1 MSDKLSRRD
10 FLKIGGVG
18 AAVSAVLT
26 GCGPMSRYIVR
37 RPYTQMPEYN
47 QTGMSTYYAST
58 CRECPT
64 GCGILVRTK
73 EGRAITI
80 EGNPNHPVNRGR
92 LCARGL
98 TAQQGLYNPD
108 RIRGPLN
115 QGRRETLS
123 GASISWEEA
132 ISLVEEALNGP
143 PEGVAFLL
151 GAAHDHLYD
160 LVSELTRALGAPAP
174 LRYNALTSFEARNTL
189 LQAMALT
196 FGGAS
201 LPYFDIANADVTF
214 SFGANFLENW
224 ISPVTY
230 SRAYGQFRRGDP
242 IRRGFLVVFEPRMS
256 MTAGNADQWI
266 PIKPGSEGLTALALT
281 RLVAEARG
289 VSVPAAASAVSIPAA
304 AETSGIPEEKLRDLA
319 ALFARASSPLA
330 LPGGSA
336 LAQKG
341 GLDTALAVLQ
351 LNAITG
357 NLGKPGGMYL
367 AHGEEIPASLD
378 GVKELVSGMKAG
390 RVRVLFIHGVNP
402 AFELPEAIGFRDALA
417 SVPLV
422 ISFASFPDETA
433 LLSDYILPDHTPLES
448 FGYKRSLP
456 GSDRPAW
463 SASQP
468 VVVPLYD
475 TRATA
480 DVLIAASGGR
490 LNYTDE
496 VDFIQQQIVPLI
508 AAGGFYTAA
517 EIQTFWTL
525 WLQHGG
531 WWTEDARPLDPGA
544 AAPLPASLNLSQPE
558 SIQEGQQFYLLAYPN
573 HLGDGS
579 GANRPWLQEIPDSM
593 TTVTWNSW
601 VEIHPETADKLGL
614 HNDDVVRIS
623 TAYGSVEAVVYRY
636 PAIRPDTIAIPFGQG
651 HTALGRWAEN
661 RGTNPVRLLPAE
673 VNEAGDLI
681 FGSVT
686 ASITPTGKRRPLAR
700 VESIA
705 GVYGEH

>member
-1 MSDKLSRRD
+1 MSEILSRRD

-58 CRECPT
+58 CRECPA

-108 RIRGPLN
+108 RVRSPLH
-115 QGRRETLS
+115 QGRKNSLS
-123 GASISWEEA
+123 GSVISWEEA
-132 ISLVEEALNGP
+132 IMRVGEAISGP
-143 PEGVAFLL
+143 PESLAFLL

-160 LVSELTRALGAPAP
+160 LVTELTRSLGAPAP
-174 LRYNALTSFEARNTL
+174 LRYSALTSFEARNTL
-189 LQAMALT
+189 LKAVSLV
-196 FGGAS
+196 FGRAG
-201 LPYFDIANADVTF
+201 LPYFDLANADVAF

-224 ISPVTY
+224 LSPVSY
-230 SRAYGQFRRGDP
+230 AQAYGQFRRADP
-242 IRRGFLVVFEPRMS
+242 IRRGYFVVFEPRMS

-266 PIKPGSEGLTALALT
+266 PIKPGSEGILALAFNK
-281 RLVAEARG
+281 LVAEARG
-289 VSVPAAASAVSIPAA
+289 VPVPAAARSVSISAA
-304 AETSGIPEEKLRDLA
+304 AEMTGVAEEKLRSLA

-330 LPGGSA
+330 IPGGSA

-351 LNAITG
+351 LNVITG

-367 AHGEEIPASLD
+367 SFGEETPTSLEA
-378 GVKELVSGMKAG
+378 VKELVSRMKAG
-390 RVRVLFIHGVNP
+390 KVRALLIHGVNP
-402 AFELPEAIGFRDALA
+402 VFELPGAVGFTEALA
-417 SVPLV
+417 NVPLV

-456 GSDRPAW
+456 GSDRQAW
-463 SASQP
+463 SAAQP
-468 VVVPLYD
+468 AVVPLYD

-517 EIQTFWTL
+517 EIQTFWTQ
-525 WLQHGG
+525 WLQYGG
-531 WWTEDARPLDPGA
+531 WWTENAGLLDPGE
-544 AAPLPASLNLSQPE
+544 AAPIPASLNLGRSEPL
-558 SIQEGQQFYLLAYPN
+558 QEGQQFYLLTYPN
-573 HLGDGS
+573 NLGDGS
-579 GANRPWLQEIPDSM
+579 GANRPWLQEIPDPM

-601 VEIHPETADKLGL
+601 VEIHPETADRLGI
-614 HNDDVVRIS
+614 HDDDVVRIT
-623 TAYGSVEAVVYRY
+623 TAYGSIEAVVYRY
-636 PAIRPDTIAIPFGQG
+636 PAIRPDTIAVPFGQG

-661 RGTNPVRLLPAE
+661 RGANPAQLLPAE
-673 VNEAGDLI
+673 VNEAGDLV
-681 FGSVT
+681 FGTVT

-700 VESIA
+700 VESIT
-705 GVYGEH
+705 GVYGGH